1 MLISVSDWLKEHLL
15 TCPSKH
21 FFHLDC
27 PGCGLQRSIV
37 ALFEGNLTESIRLYP
52 ATIPMMATF
61 LFAFLHL
68 KYDFKHG
75 AAVIKYL
82 FILNVTI
89 IIAFY
94 LYKIFTH
101 KLI

>member
-1 MLISVSDWLKEHLL
+1 MNTLIEWLKAHLL

-27 PGCGLQRSIV
+27 PGCGLQRSIIT
-37 ALFEGNLTESIRLYP
+37 LLEGDIEKSVQLYP
-52 ATIPMMATF
+52 ATIPILICFIFTA
-61 LFAFLHL
+61 LHI
-68 KYDFKHG
+68 KFDFKQG
-75 AAVIKYL
+75 AAIIKGL
-82 FILNVTI
+82 FSLCALI
-89 IIAFY
+89 IVVFY